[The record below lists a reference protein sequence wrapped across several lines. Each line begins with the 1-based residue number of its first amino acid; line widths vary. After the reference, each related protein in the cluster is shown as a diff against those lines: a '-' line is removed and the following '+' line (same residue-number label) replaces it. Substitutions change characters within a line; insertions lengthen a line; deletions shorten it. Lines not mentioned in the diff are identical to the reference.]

1 LKKSSGEPKEVKRSR
16 FQKFEVVEMNR
27 SQIKT
32 APYNPRRIDPA
43 ARKNLIRSLKNH
55 GMIETLVYNKV
66 TGNLVSGH
74 QRLSVLDD
82 LHEGKDYK
90 MQFAV
95 VEMTEVEE
103 MQANIAMNN
112 QFMQGEFDLRKL
124 SDLVSEQDDVPAFLE
139 GAVLRTEDLEVMF
152 TSAGE
157 DPSWLDALS
166 GTDAQREAVDE
177 INEML
182 DEADVA
188 RKAGFGKRD
197 DSAMEGDEDDEEGE
211 EGESS
216 EEGGDEDSDM
226 IKLVEARRKKYAEG
240 KAADENENSFYKV
253 ITFSSD
259 RRAMNFMGTLGLP
272 VETTTID
279 AESLFDAIWTYLAE
293 KAGTG
298 EEVSFD
304 DICENDDAIQ
314 MEADTEGEEGWI
326 TDDDESEAGE
336 GEAEPEAEPEEDEAP
351 VPEKKPV
358 KAKKPKRRI

>member
-32 APYNPRRIDPA
+32 APYNPRRIDPE

-124 SDLVSEQDDVPAFLE
+124 SELVSEQDDVPAFLE

-157 DPSWLDALS
+157 DPSWLDAIS
-166 GTDAQREAVDE
+166 GTAEQREAVDE
-177 INEML
+177 INGML
-182 DEADVA
+182 DEADIA

-197 DSAMEGDEDDEEGE
+197 DSAMEDGE
-211 EGESS
+211 EGEDED
-216 EEGGDEDSDM
+216 EEGGEEGEGEDSEM
-226 IKLVEARRKKYAEG
+226 IKLVEARRKAYSEG
-240 KAADENENSFYKV
+240 KAAEENENGYYKV
-253 ITFSSD
+253 VTFSSD
-259 RRAMNFMGTLGLP
+259 RRAMNFMATLGLP
-272 VETTTID
+272 VETVTIE
-279 AESLFDAIWTYLAE
+279 AESLFDAIWNYLAE

-304 DICENDDAIQ
+304 DMCENDDAIQ
-314 MEADTEGEEGWI
+314 LEADIEGEEGWI
-326 TDDDESEAGE
+326 TDDDEPEADE
-336 GEAEPEAEPEEDEAP
+336 GEAEQEAEPEEDEAP
-351 VPEKKPV
+351 AV
-358 KAKKPKRRI
+358 KAKPAKGKKPKRRV